1 MRAIRSAQII
11 LASFIGLAL
20 ALHSAAYGH
29 VPEHLQHDIETA
41 DRIFKTRCTECH
53 SIDTAL
59 SIRVSSDWLLGVSQR
74 HGKSYD
80 WISEQEARQIFLH
93 LLVHL
98 EPKVKTIIEEQPL
111 VAKGDWR
118 IFLCLV
124 SGLVTIL
131 LLITTLFF
139 GHSRNIRRK
148 WFKGH
153 SYFAV
158 MTLIFAIIHGS
169 YCFYMFVLK

>member
-1 MRAIRSAQII
+1 MRAVTSAEII
-11 LASFIGLAL
+11 LAGFIGLAL

-41 DRIFKTRCTECH
+41 NQIFKRRCTECH

-59 SIRVSSDWLLGVSQR
+59 SIRVSADWLLGVSQR
-74 HGKSYD
+74 HRKSYD

-98 EPKVKTIIEEQPL
+98 EPKVKTIIVEKPL
-111 VAKGDWR
+111 VTRGDWR
-118 IFLCLV
+118 ILLCLV

-131 LLITTLFF
+131 LLITTLLF

-148 WFKGH
+148 WFRGH
-153 SYFAV
+153 SYFAT
-158 MTLIFAIIHGS
+158 MTLISAIIHGS